1 MRGLFSFALSVRP
14 VCSPLRFIIITK
26 ECSKVCGT
34 DPGLI
39 GSLITRIRIT
49 L

>member
-14 VCSPLRFIIITK
+14 AYSPLRFIIIIK
-26 ECSKVCGT
+26 ECIKVWGT